1 MTREQ
6 FISEFASILEISPGQ
21 LHEDTLMASIATWD
35 SVAYLS
41 AMVFI
46 DERLGMTIKPDVLSQ
61 SESFGDI
68 LRAVQG
74 TLEAR

>member
-6 FISEFASILEISPGQ
+6 FIAEFAGLLEIQPEQ
-21 LHEDTLMASIATWD
+21 LTETTRMAELETWD

-41 AMVFI
+41 AMVLI
-46 DERLGMTIKPDVLSQ
+46 DERLGVTVKPEVLSR

-68 LRAVQG
+68 LRAVED
-74 TLEAR
+74 TFEAR